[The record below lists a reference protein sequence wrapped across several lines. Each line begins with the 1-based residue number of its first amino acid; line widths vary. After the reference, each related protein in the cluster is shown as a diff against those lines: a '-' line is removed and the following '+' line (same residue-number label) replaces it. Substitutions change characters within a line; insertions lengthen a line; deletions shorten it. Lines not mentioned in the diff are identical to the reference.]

1 MLLLQFLSGN
11 KISTIACFNEP
22 FLKKSMPLISPPT
35 LSCNASTVLCAGN
48 WTVSQNVP
56 TLLEKIKTLSCTGPA
71 ITIDTSKLSQ
81 LDTAGAWILNKI
93 DQALTQKGYA
103 VEYKALQSNQAA
115 LLELVTTEAEKISH
129 PILPP
134 KPLHWIAE
142 LGKKSVD
149 YLRQA
154 FELIAF
160 LGEICTHLFQMFR
173 STFGMQWKSFSTTV
187 EETGYKALGIV
198 GLLCALIGIVL
209 AYQMGQQ
216 LKIYGANIFI
226 VGVLG
231 VGVLQ
236 EFAPLITAII
246 VAGRT
251 ASAFT
256 AQIGSMQVNQEIDAL
271 RTMGLSPI
279 DRLVIPKIL
288 GLMIA
293 LPLLV
298 VWADI
303 FGIFGGMLVAK
314 HMLGIGFYNFL
325 ATFPRVIETSTF
337 LNGLLKAPVY
347 AAIIAGIGCFQGF
360 KVRYTADS
368 VGKHTTKSVVQAIF
382 LIIVV
387 DAIFSILLPWQTLS

>member
-1 MLLLQFLSGN
+1 MP
-11 KISTIACFNEP
+11 ST
-22 FLKKSMPLISPPT
+22 SPPT
-35 LSCNASTVLCAGN
+35 LTSNASTVVCAGS
-48 WTVSQNVP
+48 WTVSQDVP
-56 TLLEKIKTLSCTGPA
+56 VLLKKIKTLACTDPT
-71 ITIDTSKLSQ
+71 ITIDASKLSQ
-81 LDTAGAWILNKI
+81 LDTAGAWILNRVQQTLIK
-93 DQALTQKGYA
+93 KGYT
-103 VEYKALQSNQAA
+103 VEYKALHANQAS
-115 LLELVTTEAEKISH
+115 LLELVTTEAEKISR
-129 PILPP
+129 PISPP
-134 KPLHWIAE
+134 KPLHWIAQ
-142 LGKKSVD
+142 LGKGVIA

-160 LGEICTHLFQMFR
+160 LGEICTHLLHIFR
-173 STFGMQWKSFSTTV
+173 PIFGMQWKSFLTIV
-187 EETGYKALGIV
+187 EETGYRALGIV

-256 AQIGSMQVNQEIDAL
+256 AQIGSMQVNQEVDAL

-288 GLMIA
+288 GLVLA

-303 FGIFGGMLVAK
+303 FGVLGGMLVAK
-314 HMLGIGFYNFL
+314 HMLGIGFYSFL
-325 ATFPRVIETSTF
+325 TTFPRVIETSTF

-347 AAIIAGIGCFQGF
+347 AGIIAGIGCFQGF

-368 VGKHTTKSVVQAIF
+368 VGKHTTQSVVQSIF

-387 DAIFSILLPWQTLS
+387 DAIFSVLLPWQTLR